1 MNKIKSLIITTT
13 VALIIF
19 MGATN
24 LFAQTWG
31 DEKDENEKDMPTD
44 KLWFWDWLFDDT
56 NPIHFD
62 PMGEASTVDVYDD
75 VVMKINLSTHWDF
88 SIGDNTKWALQDYN
102 DANWEKIRVPS
113 DWENDG
119 FNGYDGYA
127 WYRIHFDGTVLN
139 KKHTHFL
146 ILGFIDDVDE
156 TYLNGNMIGRS
167 GSFPPR
173 YRTAYNSNRRYHIH
187 NESINFNGDNVVAV
201 RVYDEQLNGGIVSG
215 KPGIYATQG
224 SEELLQDLYG
234 QWKFKKFSDRAYSQK
249 EYNDDHWEN
258 ILVPSFWDNQGYRSF
273 DGTAWYRKH
282 FKLNFKLEPSKTY
295 YLVLGKID
303 DFDIT
308 YLNGKEIGRTDD
320 GRDFGES
327 QSYRQIRFYEIPEGL
342 LDLSANNVIA
352 VKVHDF
358 GGEGGIYKGPIG
370 IIEEASLTRL
380 LRSKN

>member
-1 MNKIKSLIITTT
+1 MEINKIISLRITTT

-24 LFAQTWG
+24 LFAQEEGEERLDT
-31 DEKDENEKDMPTD
+31 EPERH
-44 KLWFWDWLFDDT
+44 WFWDWLFDDT

-62 PMGEASTVDVYDD
+62 QWGEPPVVNIYED
-75 VVMKINLSTHWDF
+75 VVMKINLSTHWKF
-88 SIGDNTKWALQDYN
+88 NIGDNIKWALPTHSDQS
-102 DANWEKIRVPS
+102 WEHIRVPS

-139 KKHTHFL
+139 KNQTHFL

-156 TYLNGNMIGRS
+156 TYINGKLIGSS
-167 GSFPPR
+167 GRFPPR
-173 YRTAYNSNRRYHIH
+173 FRTAYNSNRKYHIPA
-187 NESINFNGDNVVAV
+187 ETINYKGDNVIAI
-201 RVYDEQLNGGIVSG
+201 RVYDEQLSGGLVSG
-215 KPGIYATQG
+215 RPGIYASQG
-224 SEELLQDLYG
+224 SEDLLQDLYG
-234 QWKFKKFSDRAYSQK
+234 QWKFKKNNESTYSQK
-249 EYNDDHWEN
+249 NYDDDDWEN

-273 DGTAWYRKH
+273 DGTAWYRKY
-282 FKLNFKLEPSKTY
+282 FKLNVKLELGKTY

-342 LDLSANNVIA
+342 LDKNENNVIA
-352 VKVHDF
+352 VKVHDL

-370 IIEEASLTRL
+370 IVEESGITRI
-380 LRSKN
+380 LRQSNR